1 MGKLFYKIGTA
12 YAKIGG
18 KFATYDPDAVPW
30 YKLTESDVTGGYSAY
45 HKKYFV
51 SAINT
56 GAEHPNIIF
65 PSMLSGYSVN
75 WNVSAGNFNPNIR
88 KIRFE
93 SASSV
98 GNITISGTTANHNT
112 TLKGIYGVPQVG
124 ALTIQYND
132 ALEEIDLSTMTDL
145 ASVLIAYNPSLKS
158 VPQIPKT
165 VSLTSLYNAL
175 WRNASAVNDTYVIPD
190 NVTKADH
197 VFMYN
202 AISSFRV
209 NNSWQGVTSWSSA
222 LDNNPLENLYFDDDV
237 TNTIDTA
244 WAGGEIGGATWFDY
258 IKTTRSGNI
267 LKGSAYVN
275 DPVTVH
281 CSYGT
286 VIYNKLRYAQASQN
300 YMMRNLRLDLVDKHP
315 IKQISFWGDS
325 LTRRNESTSVQS
337 NMVEHF
343 YNWTADD
350 VWCWNE
356 GHGGAS
362 SWMFNKD
369 YGSQEA
375 RWGDDVHVI
384 WIGTN
389 DTTLTEAQTIEN
401 IQTMISTCGFHD
413 NYIVLQ
419 PFGWG
424 YAEGNEALYE
434 QAFPGIT
441 INTHRYI
448 IEHGFEVLGREP
460 TATEQEQLDNN
471 TIPDVFVDT
480 SDMTHITDSGGLCI
494 ATAVRDKLL
503 ALGYIDSTW
512 LASS

>member
-1 MGKLFYKIGTA
+1 MSYKLLKANNRLLTR
-12 YAKIGG
+12 GG
-18 KFATYDPDAVPW
+18 KYLVYDPDAIIW
-30 YKLTESDVTGGYSAY
+30 HTLTEEECTYLAQSAWNRTIIQSITTTEENIVIPSTIAGYPTYFDINIPSSVKRIKFDEGTYNRVSVKASNNSKLLGVYNVPPILYQLSLTNCTALRFIELENVTNVSSTRQITGCTALQSLSE
-45 HKKYFV
+45 V
-51 SAINT
+51 SAEYNGTALSKLWFSNRSGDIHKFNVPILVT
-56 GAEHPNIIF
+56 DMEFGLYLNGITSFIF
-65 PSMLSGYSVN
+65 D
-75 WNVSAGNFNPNIR
+75 
-88 KIRFE
+88 
-93 SASSV
+93 SS
-98 GNITISGTTANHNT
+98 
-112 TLKGIYGVPQVG
+112 
-124 ALTIQYND
+124 
-132 ALEEIDLSTMTDL
+132 
-145 ASVLIAYNPSLKS
+145 
-158 VPQIPKT
+158 
-165 VSLTSLYNAL
+165 
-175 WRNASAVNDTYVIPD
+175 W
-190 NVTKADH
+190 DH
-197 VFMYN
+197 VTSYN
-202 AISSFRV
+202 KAITDNPITDIYFTS
-209 NNSWQGVTSWSSA
+209 NNIVLDKAWTRNGVA
-222 LDNNPLENLYFDDDV
+222 
-237 TNTIDTA
+237 IDS
-244 WAGGEIGGATWFDY
+244 GTWFDG
-258 IKTTRSGNI
+258 ISTTRHGDI
-267 LKGSAYVN
+267 LRYSTYDAAPVTIHCNYGSA
-275 DPVTVH
+275 
-281 CSYGT
+281 
-286 VIYNKLRYAQASQN
+286 IYRKLRYAQATQN
-300 YMMRNLRLDLVDKHP
+300 YMMRNLRLHLIDNHP

-375 RWGDDVHVI
+375 RWNDDVHVI

-503 ALGYIDSTW
+503 TLGYIDSTW